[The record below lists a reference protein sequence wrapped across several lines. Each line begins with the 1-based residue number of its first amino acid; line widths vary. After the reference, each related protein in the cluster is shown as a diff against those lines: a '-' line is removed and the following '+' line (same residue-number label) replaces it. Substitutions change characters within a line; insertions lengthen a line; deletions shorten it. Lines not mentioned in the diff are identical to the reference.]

1 MKAEVNKLENNK
13 LVKVPVRLNNL
24 FEKVDNLDIDKLK
37 TVSLDLKKLSDVVNN
52 EVVKDKRQ
60 HTKNK
65 SK

>member
-13 LVKVPVRLNNL
+13 IVKVPARLNNL

-37 TVSLDLKKLSDVVNN
+37 TVPLDLKKLSDVVNN
-52 EVVKDKRQ
+52 QVVKDKRQ

>member
-37 TVSLDLKKLSDVVNN
+37 TVSLDLKNLSDVVNN

>member
-13 LVKVPVRLNNL
+13 LVKVPARLNHL
-24 FEKVDNLDIDKLK
+24 FEKVDNLDIDRLK
-37 TVSLDLKKLSDVVNN
+37 TVPLDLKKLSDVVNN
-52 EVVKDKRQ
+52 QVVKDKRQ